1 MDDGRKGECGFGP
14 ATLLFVESDFMA
26 RLNHSTIPTGPQTAF
41 HFHHMLD
48 VKMLFKRSDNIL
60 VGSARGPFTFGDWA
74 SGGAG
79 RVLDHK
85 DIIIQARLVVMNA
98 QRIRER
104 GQPWLTVLL
113 LEVLVRWLHS
123 VKSMLARRANETEL
137 DSNTCLRVL
146 LDVVDPEVVVAI

>member
-1 MDDGRKGECGFGP
+1 M
-14 ATLLFVESDFMA
+14 
-26 RLNHSTIPTGPQTAF
+26 
-41 HFHHMLD
+41 
-48 VKMLFKRSDNIL
+48 
-60 VGSARGPFTFGDWA
+60 
-74 SGGAG
+74 
-79 RVLDHK
+79 LDHK

-137 DSNTCLRVL
+137 DSNTWLRVL